1 MSTSAERKAAG
12 QALRGV
18 LARHRLLPGRTAA
31 YLSTEVEKWL
41 WPTFRDGDK
50 SGVSCGAVIISF
62 VIMPGVRS

>member
-1 MSTSAERKAAG
+1 MQSLAEDAETAVAADAAQVPSNRKSFQMSVAMR
-12 QALRGV
+12 
-18 LARHRLLPGRTAA
+18 
-31 YLSTEVEKWL
+31 KWL